1 MSIANSKYLALK
13 GFYYRIK
20 SKHGPKAAIKATAR
34 KLAVLFYRYMTIGID
49 YVEVGLKEYE
59 KRYQEQ
65 VFKGISKKASA
76 LGYQLIRV

>member
-20 SKHGPKAAIKATAR
+20 SKHGARAAIKATAR
-34 KLAVLFYRYMTIGID
+34 KLAVLYYRYMTIGIN
-49 YVEVGLKEYE
+49 YVEIGLHEYE
-59 KRYQEQ
+59 TRYKEQ
-65 VFKGISKKASA
+65 VFKNISKKASS